1 MITKNGKYLFAV
13 MNNEYTQLLECMDGD
28 WRNNNKTEWFKYPL
42 VIVGSSDT
50 APTTSDVNL
59 ASRILSLTKT
69 TSVAI
74 NPSNYSSFMY
84 SVQTTYKNNTNE
96 NITVKEVGIA
106 TSFINLDDSSN
117 AGILIVREVL
127 DAPVVIKPQ
136 KSYTFSITI

>member
-13 MNNEYTQLLECMDGD
+13 MSNEYTQELKCMDD
-28 WRNNNKTEWFKYPL
+28 IWRNNSKIEWFKYPL
-42 VIVGSSDT
+42 VIVGSGNT
-50 APTTSDVNL
+50 APTTNDFCLS
-59 ASRILSLTKT
+59 SRISSLTKT
-69 TSVAI
+69 TSTAI
-74 NPSNYSSFMY
+74 NPSQYNSFMY
-84 SVQTTYKNNTNE
+84 SIQTTYKNNTNE

-106 TSFINLDDSSN
+106 TSFINLDDSPN